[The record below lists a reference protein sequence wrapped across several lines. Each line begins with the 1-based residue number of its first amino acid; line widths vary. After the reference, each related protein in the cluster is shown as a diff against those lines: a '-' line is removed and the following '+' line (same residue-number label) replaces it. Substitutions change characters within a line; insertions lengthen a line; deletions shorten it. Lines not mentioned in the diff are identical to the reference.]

1 MPIDR
6 RKPKRSEETDSPWRR
21 WLTLGLCSLSV
32 AAVVLF
38 LYSEFWVNSAT
49 VWLLVPEHG
58 ATWIRRERPFRIDA
72 WGGTEE
78 IVVFQK
84 RLRLPPHSGPHRLTV
99 RALRSCEV
107 FWDHGSLYSVPPQDQ
122 DWTEAHQI
130 ALPDDVPGEHSL
142 AISVKNALGPA
153 ALLAYSD
160 SLDVRTGLDW
170 QEWDGKAWQPV
181 TTLDHVE
188 LDKSVR
194 RFPSSWHALATTLWW
209 LGPLFLAVFAVGLWA
224 TRGGDVRAPWTKLW
238 SASRCRWIVIAAW
251 LVLAANNFLKLPRD
265 MGYDAPAHV
274 DYIHFVAERGTLPDA
289 SDGWQMFQAPLFYM
303 MGAAVYRGLTL
314 VTAAGTAALWLRWLT
329 LFCGVAQVELC
340 YRAGRLVFP
349 DRDDLQSLAV
359 LFGGLLPMNV
369 YMSQTLSNEP
379 LCGVFSALIVLLCW
393 QMLREP
399 EAALKPGRQLLLG
412 LVFGLAL
419 LTKTTAVLLGP
430 LIVVVLG
437 FTLWPQGRRALL
449 TAAARCFGAAVVVS
463 GWYYGLNWMRHG
475 QFFVGGWD
483 ASRGLLWWQDPGYRT
498 PSQMLSFGRA
508 LGQPMYSGFYS
519 IWDGFYATLWLDANL
534 GGLDSATAIP
544 WHLSLLLSAS
554 FLGLVLSALIA
565 AGFVRGL
572 GCHDVGLRKSL
583 LLSDGILLLYLAAYT
598 VLALRV
604 PIFSQAKASYT
615 LGLTPVYA
623 VLCVAGFD
631 LLPKSRPLRSAANAF
646 IICWSL
652 LVYATYFA
660 R

>member
-21 WLTLGLCSLSV
+21 WLTLGLCSLGVV
-32 AAVVLF
+32 AVALF
-38 LYSEFWVNSAT
+38 LYSEFWVNSTT

-78 IVVFQK
+78 IVLFQK
-84 RLRLPPHSGPHRLTV
+84 KFRMPARSGPHRLTV

-107 FWDHGSLYSVPPQDQ
+107 FWDRRPLYSVPPQDQ
-122 DWTEAHQI
+122 DWTEPHQI
-130 ALPDDVPGEHSL
+130 ALPPNDVPGEHSL

-153 ALLAYSD
+153 ALLAYCD

-194 RFPSSWHALATTLWW
+194 RFPSSLQALATILSW
-209 LGPLFLAVFAVGLWA
+209 LGPLFLAVFAVGLWV
-224 TRGGDVRAPWTKLW
+224 TRGGAASASWTKLW
-238 SASRCRWIVIAAW
+238 SASRCRWIVMAAW

-289 SDGWQMFQAPLFYM
+289 SDGWQMFQAPLFYIV
-303 MGAAVYRGLTL
+303 GAVVYRGLTL

-329 LFCGVAQVELC
+329 LLCGVAQVELC

-349 DRDDLQSLAV
+349 GRDDLQSLAV

-399 EAALKPGRQLLLG
+399 VAALKPSRQLVLG

-437 FTLWPQGRRALL
+437 FSLRQRE
-449 TAAARCFGAAVVVS
+449 
-463 GWYYGLNWMRHG
+463 
-475 QFFVGGWD
+475 D
-483 ASRGLLWWQDPGYRT
+483 AS
-498 PSQMLSFGRA
+498 
-508 LGQPMYSGFYS
+508 
-519 IWDGFYATLWLDANL
+519 
-534 GGLDSATAIP
+534 
-544 WHLSLLLSAS
+544 
-554 FLGLVLSALIA
+554 
-565 AGFVRGL
+565 
-572 GCHDVGLRKSL
+572 C
-583 LLSDGILLLYLAAYT
+583 
-598 VLALRV
+598 
-604 PIFSQAKASYT
+604 
-615 LGLTPVYA
+615 
-623 VLCVAGFD
+623 
-631 LLPKSRPLRSAANAF
+631 
-646 IICWSL
+646 
-652 LVYATYFA
+652 
-660 R
+660 